1 MSKLKKR
8 LVCLLSL
15 TTILGTLTTSALAD
29 TATTTQSVKP
39 IAIIAP
45 TPAPVPTSLLVTRIA
60 GVDRVRTSV
69 AVADAGWTQ
78 SDYAVIAYAWD
89 FPDAVSATPLAYK
102 YKAPILLTDTA
113 NLNADTSAEL
123 TKLGVKHVLIVG
135 GTGAVS
141 SNVESQI
148 TALGIDI
155 QRFSGPD
162 RYATSVAIANA
173 VGNTGSIVITNG
185 YNPYEALSISS
196 IAAKLGM
203 PIILTARN
211 SVPPEISDYISQNTI
226 TKTYVLGKA
235 DGTTSDDGVSDSSL
249 FPNLVRIT
257 GDNLYQRNINIIKQ
271 FSSDLN
277 FTKVYLATGKA
288 FADALAGS
296 ALAASTSSPLIFV
309 DNDMPQV
316 TNDFITFEAGSV
328 TSMTVLGGT
337 GAISDSTVQGVETL
351 LGSSAPAVPVA
362 PVVPVTPVTPAP
374 TVQTGFTF
382 ATVTDSLTGNT
393 IVNVK
398 GTAANVT
405 GVTVKGVA
413 ANYISSLSMWRA
425 ILTGTVA
432 VSSSDIVLTT
442 TN

>member
-1 MSKLKKR
+1 MSKLKKS

-45 TPAPVPTSLLVTRIA
+45 TPAPAPTALSVTRIA
-60 GVDRVRTSV
+60 GADRVKTSV

-78 SDYAVIAYAWD
+78 SDYAVIANAWD
-89 FPDAVSATPLAYK
+89 FPDAVSASPLAYK
-102 YKAPILLTDTA
+102 YKAPILLTDKA
-113 NLNADTSAEL
+113 NLNPDTSAEL
-123 TKLGVKHVLIVG
+123 TKLGAKHALIVG
-135 GTGAVS
+135 GNGAVS
-141 SNVESQI
+141 ANVESQI

-185 YNPYEALSISS
+185 YNPYEALSISP
-196 IAAKLGM
+196 IAAELGM
-203 PIILTARN
+203 PIILTARD
-211 SVPPEISDYISQNTI
+211 SVPPEITDYLSKNTI

-235 DGTTSDDGVSDSSL
+235 DGTTSNDGVADNSL
-249 FPNLVRIT
+249 FPNPIRIT

-271 FSSDLN
+271 FSGNLN
-277 FTKVYLATGKA
+277 FSKVYLATGKA

-296 ALAASTSSPLIFV
+296 ALAATTGSPLIFV

-316 TNDFITFEAGSV
+316 TNDFITSEAGTV

-337 GAISDSTVQGVETL
+337 GAISDSTVQGVKTL
-351 LGSSAPAVPVA
+351 LGSSAFMPAVPVA
-362 PVVPVTPVTPAP
+362 PIVPVVPAAPAP
-374 TVQTGFTF
+374 TVQAGFTF
-382 ATVTDSLTGNT
+382 ATVADSLTGNT
-393 IVNVK
+393 IVNVTT
-398 GTAANVT
+398 TAANVT
-405 GVTVKGVA
+405 GVTVKGVP
-413 ANYISSLSMWRA
+413 ANYISSLGMWRA
-425 ILTGTVA
+425 ILTGS
-432 VSSSDIVLTT
+432 VSVNSSDIVL
-442 TN
+442 N